1 MDFNNYT
8 DLFYTASDANMVDQR
23 RLEKLIMSYRGF
35 LTVNGM
41 PRRIPNTSDT
51 PRVCVSFANK
61 KFFNVDIHEGLL
73 LYDSDFHGSNFGD
86 SSCKSVEFH
95 RSNFTDVNAWKCD
108 FNNADFSGCD
118 LTRAYFNECDL
129 RGANF
134 SGAKLISTRFIK
146 CKLDD
151 AAFDEARANRP
162 VFNGSTGMFDP
173 IEFMANHFERT
184 EEGYIAYKIFD
195 GMYKM
200 PEDWDINPGSVI
212 AENANLNPFDNC
224 GCGINVAPL
233 EWVRAFRLKNDAFD
247 QPIWRCLIRWEWL
260 PGVVVPFGTNG
271 KIRCN
276 RVEILDKF
284 DNGATAEERDD
295 PRLGITAVLNRAY
308 GYGVI
313 APLSS
318 TNWYTNWPKK

>member
-1 MDFNNYT
+1 MDFNNYI
-8 DLFYTASDANMVDQR
+8 DLYYAVSDAYMVDQR
-23 RLEKLIMSYRGF
+23 RLEKLIKCHRGF
-35 LTVNGM
+35 LGIEGM
-41 PRRIPNTSDT
+41 PRPMKNTTDT
-51 PRVCVSFANK
+51 PRVYVSFANK
-61 KFFNVDIHEGLL
+61 KFHNVRFKGKGI
-73 LYDSDFHGSNFGD
+73 YNADFHGSSFGS
-86 SSCKSVEFH
+86 SSCNSVEFH
-95 RSNFTDVNAWKCD
+95 KSNFTDVNAWKCD
-108 FNNADFSGCD
+108 FSNADFSGCD

-129 RGANF
+129 RSANF
-134 SGAKLISTRFIK
+134 SGAELIGTRFIK
-146 CKLDD
+146 CKLDG
-151 AAFDEARANRP
+151 AAFDESVAHRP

-200 PEDWDINPGSVI
+200 PEDWDIKPGSVI

-295 PRLGITAVLNRAY
+295 PRLGIKAVLNRSF
-308 GYGVI
+308 GYGMNVY
-313 APLSS
+313 PLSS
-318 TNWYTNWPKK
+318 MNWPKK